1 LVTRL
6 LLTLAA
12 VLALLLAACGD
23 DDDDDDDDDDGA
35 EPTATADEQ
44 TGDPC
49 PGEDKAGD
57 GAEAATGDTV
67 RVHYCGTLDDGSQF
81 DTSEDG
87 DEPLEFTLG
96 ASEVVDGFDAAVT
109 GMLVGERKTVTIPAE
124 EAYGEHDPELV
135 QEFPLANFGE
145 TPPEIG
151 QQVQANNGAV
161 GVVVA
166 VDEEVAEVDFNHRL
180 AGEELTFEIELVEIV
195 AAP

>member
-1 LVTRL
+1 MTRL
-6 LLTLAA
+6 LLSLAA

-23 DDDDDDDDDDGA
+23 DDDDDDDDAA
-35 EPTATADEQ
+35 EPTSTADEQ
-44 TGDPC
+44 TGDAC

-57 GAEAATGDTV
+57 GDEAVTGDTV

-109 GMLVGERKTVTIPAE
+109 GMLVGERKTVTIPTE
-124 EAYGEHDPELV
+124 DAYGEHDPELV

-145 TPPEIG
+145 TPPEVG
-151 QQVQANNGAV
+151 QQVQSNTGAV

-166 VDEEVAEVDFNHRL
+166 VDAEVAEVDFNHRL
-180 AGEELTFEIELVEIV
+180 AGEDLTFEIELVEIV